1 MQVRDRQG
9 HQPLSPKGRSR
20 YQCLLQKTGMNAKK
34 NSRIGLLADN
44 CLLAIKQEKLVNQD
58 VHSVKGKVSSNIGK
72 IIESIIND
80 EP

>member
-1 MQVRDRQG
+1 MPVAENRDE
-9 HQPLSPKGRSR
+9 
-20 YQCLLQKTGMNAKK
+20 CEK

-44 CLLAIKQEKLVNQD
+44 CLYAIRQEKLVNQD

-72 IIESIIND
+72 IIEAIIND

>member
-1 MQVRDRQG
+1 
-9 HQPLSPKGRSR
+9 
-20 YQCLLQKTGMNAKK
+20 MNAKK

-44 CLLAIKQEKLVNQD
+44 CLYAIRQEKLVNQD

-72 IIESIIND
+72 IIEAIIND